1 MKKRYRIL
9 KRVSVILILLALF
22 TKMHAQ
28 KVQYTQYHHI
38 LTHSYEQLLPV
49 YKNLNKILNTE
60 INAEET
66 SQEDYT
72 IIKIPFRIE
81 HHKTLLIGIFTLGA
95 FAICFSSYI
104 RCSSISGSQNGNVP
118 PKGN

>member
-1 MKKRYRIL
+1 MKKRYWVL

-49 YKNLNKILNTE
+49 YKNLNKILNTFPHR
-60 INAEET
+60 A
-66 SQEDYT
+66 SQNSTYRY
-72 IIKIPFRIE
+72 FY
-81 HHKTLLIGIFTLGA
+81 LGRLCHL
-95 FAICFSSYI
+95 FFH
-104 RCSSISGSQNGNVP
+104 SISVVP
-118 PKGN
+118 LFQGVKTETCHPKGINQGKGIAIIIT

>member
-38 LTHSYEQLLPV
+38 LTHSYEQL
-49 YKNLNKILNTE
+49 Y
-60 INAEET
+60 
-66 SQEDYT
+66 
-72 IIKIPFRIE
+72 PFTR
-81 HHKTLLIGIFTLGA
+81 TL
-95 FAICFSSYI
+95 I
-104 RCSSISGSQNGNVP
+104 RF
-118 PKGN
+118 

>member
-28 KVQYTQYHHI
+28 KVQYTQCHHI

-95 FAICFSSYI
+95 FAICFFILYPLFLYFRESKRDRKS
-104 RCSSISGSQNGNVP
+104 VV
-118 PKGN
+118 